1 MPSAP
6 LILWIQGPKKIAN
19 ILVIPDARGAAPNL
33 SKDFETLRNTD
44 ARRWTKGICPWIAIV
59 AEIDGWDL
67 GVIWSQ
73 AAGGSRIESDYES
86 ESEYK
91 NSFLHYLLVSP
102 PGAGDGDDE
111 EEYSHGL
118 PSTRRKEVNSCIS
131 DSAFCA
137 LTSAMDAWKSM

>member
-19 ILVIPDARGAAPNL
+19 ILVIPDA
-33 SKDFETLRNTD
+33 T
-44 ARRWTKGICPWIAIV
+44 
-59 AEIDGWDL
+59 EIDGWDL